1 MWLKYNFLGNW
12 VELPPTPYFCLF
24 VPKDTA
30 LLKDWCRQQT
40 INYVRNSQKS
50 DLVEYNFLSAWCGS
64 KKKEGFP
71 IMGKQAYATSQLPIR
86 HSNSSNSFQF
96 IQFIPIH
103 TSQLHKGIPIHLTHI
118 LCDSCCWSY
127 DKYVRKHHH
136 PISVLLMQSSFLTF
150 GSCCEN
156 LFVQRKNRFS
166 LEYFPKPTR
175 ENPSLFLFC
184 VTFLS

>member
-86 HSNSSNSFQF
+86 HSNSNLSALNSKSWVFWNLPTSYKAFRF
-96 IQFIPIH
+96 IQLVWYVIPAG
-103 TSQLHKGIPIHLTHI
+103 TSMQESPIIQL
-118 LCDSCCWSY
+118 
-127 DKYVRKHHH
+127 
-136 PISVLLMQSSFLTF
+136 SVLLMQSSFQSFLTF

-166 LEYFPKPTR
+166 LEYFPKTAC
-175 ENPSLFLFC
+175 ENPSHF
-184 VTFLS
+184 